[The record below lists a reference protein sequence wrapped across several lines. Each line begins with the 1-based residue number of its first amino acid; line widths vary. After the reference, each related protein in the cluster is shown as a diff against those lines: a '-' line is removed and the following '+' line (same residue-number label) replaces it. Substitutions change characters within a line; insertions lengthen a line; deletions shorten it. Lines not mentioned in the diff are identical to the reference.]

1 MHLKDHLA
9 DSRNHVST
17 QKNALMNNLYKLEFN
32 VQKSTVKEL
41 PCKITMQAVML
52 LREQQSGVFGLILSQ
67 LLHSRGKGETQ
78 QEEVK
83 ALRDFCKSLSRSD
96 KNCSAAFLFSFF
108 FLFYLFIYLFI
119 YFSPVKSPMW
129 TFLLFLRNPPCFSS
143 SSDRSFICSQHTTFC
158 QKWYKLNCFTA
169 EGIIESLRL
178 KKTFKII

>member
-67 LLHSRGKGETQ
+67 LLHSRGKGEKQ

-108 FLFYLFIYLFI
+108 PFFF
-119 YFSPVKSPMW
+119 FSPLNGKITIGQITNFWHRIISHKDKAY
-129 TFLLFLRNPPCFSS
+129 FLISCP
-143 SSDRSFICSQHTTFC
+143 
-158 QKWYKLNCFTA
+158 
-169 EGIIESLRL
+169 
-178 KKTFKII
+178 